1 LRVFENNQHNINV
14 FLIEFCWC
22 NMTHS
27 NNNRTRIQSDR
38 PTSVQDDH
46 RQVYPTSGNQ
56 SSDRRR
62 ILNDREMEL
71 GNQDLVNS
79 NPSVGNGSRTV
90 SNGSYQNGY
99 VQGRVAERRTYEEN
113 LRVRDDN
120 SASRGLLLGILLTS
134 LLGLTVGALYFA
146 NQQSQTPVVPVPVPA
161 EPQADTE
168 TDTETNNT
176 EVRERIIERTREIV
190 PVPQPQAPAPQQ
202 PAAEPAPVEAPAS
215 TDTTQPEAV
224 QPAEQPEVTQPEVVE
239 PAPPAANPAQ

>member
-1 LRVFENNQHNINV
+1 
-14 FLIEFCWC
+14 
-22 NMTHS
+22 MTHS
-27 NNNRTRIQSDR
+27 NNRQTRIQGGR
-38 PTSVQDDH
+38 PTSIQNDH

-56 SSDRRR
+56 AADRRR
-62 ILNDREMEL
+62 IINDREMEL
-71 GNQDLVNS
+71 GNQDLVNP

-90 SNGSYQNGY
+90 VNGSYQNGY

-134 LLGLTVGALYFA
+134 LLGLTVGALYFV
-146 NQQSQTPVVPVPVPA
+146 NQQSQTPVIPVPVPA
-161 EPQADTE
+161 EPQDTE

-176 EVRERIIERTREIV
+176 EVRERIIERTREFV

-202 PAAEPAPVEAPAS
+202 PAAEPAPVQAPAPEAVQS
-215 TDTTQPEAV
+215 PAEQPEAV
-224 QPAEQPEVTQPEVVE
+224 QPEVAE